1 MLNILIKLKHIF
13 IILQRHHFFFLRVWE
28 KKSERGEVVTRGL
41 EEKKGTKFKYQV
53 ELSYSSLQQGSDLAL
68 MRTFKGVGT
77 VW

>member
-13 IILQRHHFFFLRVWE
+13 IILQRHHFFFTCVG

>member
-13 IILQRHHFFFLRVWE
+13 IILQRHHFFFYVCG